1 MRFFHVERL
10 VDTMRNETGQRGN
23 QAQSVGGAMLQK
35 TKENIWDQESYLEW
49 FQKMMDDI
57 PEGIC
62 VLRWA
67 DGRLQPLAMSKTFS
81 KILQV
86 EGDPK
91 QDIYSMEQILYIHP
105 EDRIHLDQYILEC
118 VRNNSSANITIRFQ
132 YDQEEEYRWINI
144 QGNVVDQNNGTKLC
158 YVACHD
164 VSRERELE
172 SRLKT
177 TDDHFQTA
185 LENTN
190 IYSGRYD
197 VREQISYFNR
207 RIQEDFGLPE
217 KLGRG
222 EILQS
227 HVITEE
233 DRQSLR
239 ELFQSLCTDKQDVM
253 TIEMPIRNIHGEQ
266 VWVRQ
271 IYTVVEKDER
281 QYPLTIISTA
291 LDITEHRQ
299 NEQRFHAEN
308 AYHQIMTK
316 DTFSVLYIDVT
327 QWKVLDCIGENLE
340 SVCDSGDLLL
350 SMQET
355 IPDVGMRDTFRQIF
369 NQTNMLRE
377 VSSGENKLSYTF
389 RSRRAG
395 GSVIWMEISAD
406 MMLQV
411 DGKVLALIQIK
422 DINHQVI
429 VDQVRNSMID
439 RFVDFVAYYILADG
453 SGYILSENQEYRFE
467 SDEESG
473 ALQKLTRYIRDRISS
488 EEWENMQRQ
497 LNSKAMV
504 EHLNLSS
511 NYQYTFQEENGSR
524 IKRVNYYYLDQN
536 KDVIVI
542 SQQDITD
549 LVREEV
555 RQKEELQR
563 ALNIATHASNTRDDF
578 LSNMSHDLR
587 TPLNGIIGAAELAK
601 DMVVSH
607 PYQATEYLNDI
618 YSSGHFM
625 LNLVND
631 ILEMSQLELG
641 KQELEKVRIDW
652 NTFSK
657 DLRQMFEPIC
667 RERGLEMRIVLE
679 DMPVV
684 LGDSFQLRRI
694 LQNLLSNA
702 VKFTKS
708 GGMVEC
714 SVAESKM
721 VQDTFLAT
729 IMVRDNGVGMGEEFQ
744 KHMYETFTRETNEI
758 NDRKMGSGFGLAIAS
773 SLVELMGGSIQCESE
788 QGVGTTFYV
797 SLSFELDPETGEQ
810 QKRKR
815 VPVEKKILRG
825 CKVLLVEDHPLN
837 AKIVTRLLESKE
849 IIVDHAVNGQEA
861 VDYFCN
867 SELFYYD
874 IILMDISMPV
884 MDGMEATRQ
893 IRAMKRSDAHMVP
906 IIALTANAFEK
917 DIQKSKVAGMNE
929 HLTKPLDSGKLFETL
944 IEFWQQA

>member
-1 MRFFHVERL
+1 MSGKTEQ
-10 VDTMRNETGQRGN
+10 GGN
-23 QAQSVGGAMLQK
+23 QAQLVGGVLQS
-35 TKENIWDQESYLEW
+35 TGETIWNQEPYMEW
-49 FQKMMDDI
+49 LQTMMDDI
-57 PEGIC
+57 PGGIC
-62 VLRWA
+62 VLRWV
-67 DGRLQPLAMSKTFS
+67 DGHLEPLVMSREFS
-81 KILQV
+81 RILQV

-91 QDIYSMEQILYIHP
+91 QNIYSMKQILYIHP
-105 EDRIHLDQYILEC
+105 EDQIRLDQYILEC
-118 VRNNSSANITIRFQ
+118 IQNNTSADITIRFQ
-132 YDQEEEYRWINI
+132 YDPQKEYRWINI
-144 QGNVVDQNNGTKLC
+144 QGNIVDQNDGTKLC

-164 VSRERELE
+164 VSRERALA
-172 SRLKT
+172 SQLKS
-177 TDDHFQTA
+177 TDDHFQAA

-197 VREQISYFNR
+197 VREHIFYFNR

-217 KLGRG
+217 RLG
-222 EILQS
+222 ENDVLQF

-233 DRQSLR
+233 YRQSLR
-239 ELFQSLCTDKQDVM
+239 DLFQTLCTDKRDVM
-253 TIEMPIRNIHGEQ
+253 TIEMPIQNIHGEQ

-271 IYTVVEKDER
+271 IYTVVERDNR
-281 QYPLTIISTA
+281 QLPLTIISTA

-299 NEQRFHAEN
+299 KEQRFNAEN

-316 DTFSVLYIDVT
+316 NTYSILYIDVT
-327 QWKVLDCIGENLE
+327 QWKVLDCIGEIIE
-340 SVCDSGDLLL
+340 SVCDSDDLML
-350 SMQET
+350 SLQDT
-355 IPDVGMRDTFRQIF
+355 IPDVGMRNAFQRIF
-369 NQTNMLRE
+369 NRTNMLRE
-377 VSSGENKLSYTF
+377 VSSGKNKLSYTF
-389 RSRRAG
+389 RSRRVSG
-395 GSVIWMEISAD
+395 NVIWMEITAD
-406 MMLQV
+406 MMQQG

-422 DINHQVI
+422 DINHQMI

-439 RFVDFVAYYILADG
+439 RFVDFVAYYVLADG
-453 SGYILSENQEYRFE
+453 SSYILSENQEYRFD
-467 SDEESG
+467 SDEGRG
-473 ALQKLTRYIRDRISS
+473 ALQKLSQHIRDKISPQ
-488 EEWENMQRQ
+488 EWENIQNQ
-497 LNSKAMV
+497 LNSKVMI

-601 DMVVSH
+601 KMVVSH

-652 NTFSK
+652 SIFSK

-667 RERGLEMRIVLE
+667 RERGLKMRIDLE
-679 DMPVV
+679 DMPAV

-708 GGMVEC
+708 GGVIEC
-714 SVAESKM
+714 SVAESRM
-721 VQDTFLAT
+721 VQDTFLTT

-744 KHMYETFTRETNEI
+744 KHMYETFSRESNEI
-758 NDRKMGSGFGLAIAS
+758 NSRKMGSGFGLAIAS
-773 SLVELMGGSIQCESE
+773 SLVELMDGFIHCESE

-797 SLSFELDPETGEQ
+797 SLSFELDPESGEQ

-861 VDYFCN
+861 VDFFRD

-929 HLTKPLDSGKLFETL
+929 HLTKPLDSGKLFKTL
-944 IEFWQQA
+944 IEYWQQA